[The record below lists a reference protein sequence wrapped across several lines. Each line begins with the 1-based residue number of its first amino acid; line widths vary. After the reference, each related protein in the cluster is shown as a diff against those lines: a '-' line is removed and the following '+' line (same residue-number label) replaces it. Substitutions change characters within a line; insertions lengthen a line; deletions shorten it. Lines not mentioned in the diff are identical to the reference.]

1 MPGVRLPQNR
11 TPFGFHGARGLFP
24 GGGPGPGAAGSRSEW
39 GARPPAGSRAFH
51 GENAPQVVLDQNE
64 YKNAK

>member
-11 TPFGFHGARGLFP
+11 TPFGLRGARGLFP
-24 GGGPGPGAAGSRSEW
+24 GGGPGPGAAGSQSKR
-39 GARPPAGSRAFH
+39 GAPAPAGSRAFH
-51 GENAPQVVLDQNE
+51 GENAPQVVLDQNK